1 MFSIEDEFDHTLI
14 TVVDNENKREDVQVI
29 MDEHAVFLRQ
39 YNEKNN
45 TYEVIELSPAMFNEL
60 LISMKN
66 KAGIYVTKHTPMKG
80 LYHE

>member
-14 TVVDNENKREDVQVI
+14 TVVDNENQREDVQII
-29 MDEHAVFLRQ
+29 MDDHAVFLRQ
-39 YNEKNN
+39 YDEKNN

-60 LISMKN
+60 LLSMKN
-66 KAGIYVTKHTPMKG
+66 KAGIYVTKHRPKKG